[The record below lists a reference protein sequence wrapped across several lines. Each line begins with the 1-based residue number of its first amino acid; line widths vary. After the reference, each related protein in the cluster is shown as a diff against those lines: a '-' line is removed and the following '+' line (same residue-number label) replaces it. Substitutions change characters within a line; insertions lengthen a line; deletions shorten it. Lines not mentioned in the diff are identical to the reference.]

1 VLYTVLKYLI
11 ILKEYAMRAGLTGIL
26 MGVSVAISLRN
37 EKRLTSQVITLSLL
51 TELLTIVILGVIDIS

>member
-1 VLYTVLKYLI
+1 MLYTVLKYLI

>member
-1 VLYTVLKYLI
+1 
-11 ILKEYAMRAGLTGIL
+11 MRAGLTGIL